1 MACILKGSI
10 RGPERVE
17 VIRGKDL
24 PIAISWCCI
33 LLLLFQSFRTSTVS
47 NKILIF
53 FRAGYMFAVL
63 TKSVKYLLEVELL
76 GRSKRPFRN
85 IS

>member
-17 VIRGKDL
+17 VIRGKDF
-24 PIAISWCCI
+24 PIAISCRCI

-53 FRAGYMFAVL
+53 FLAGYMFAVL